1 MKNRA
6 RKAQANT
13 HPAVLA
19 PPPTAR
25 PAVACASLH
34 PEIAEMTACDAAA
47 DISSMSVR
55 PSALPRV
62 GLGAVRF
69 VTLWRNRRAFN
80 RLCDLTETGLA
91 DIGISRGDLHDAR
104 DVPFTGDPTARLM
117 AIADARADAMVL
129 ARPV

>member
-1 MKNRA
+1 
-6 RKAQANT
+6 
-13 HPAVLA
+13 
-19 PPPTAR
+19 
-25 PAVACASLH
+25 
-34 PEIAEMTACDAAA
+34 MTACDAAA